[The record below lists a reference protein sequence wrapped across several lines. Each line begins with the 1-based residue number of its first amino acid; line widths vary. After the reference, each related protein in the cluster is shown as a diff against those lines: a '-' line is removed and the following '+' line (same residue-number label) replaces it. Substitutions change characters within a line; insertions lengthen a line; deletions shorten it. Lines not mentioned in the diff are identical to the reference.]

1 MNTYY
6 IHSGN
11 ESIGP
16 FGLDELKSRNITKT
30 TPVWCQGME
39 DWKHAGEVA
48 ELKSLLIVTPPPLKP
63 IITPSQA
70 PKDIENDIENNR
82 ENNREK
88 KIENVIEKE
97 EANPKILGLKRDIF
111 FPIAIALIL
120 IIGTVSFNLF
130 EENRKNALEQKNMV
144 TERNNQQFQLQEK
157 EIEEQK
163 IRIAEQ
169 ERKEAERL
177 SVEKSQKLSSRL
189 LEIQK
194 ILLADIRNLE
204 QAKNKLIEAN
214 EFEFLRTT
222 DEKNDDISLIQRDID
237 HWISEIEKL
246 RQEKEQLYLE
256 LEKTQPKVNGVSD

>member
-16 FGLDELKSRNITKT
+16 FGLDELRSKKITKT

-63 IITPSQA
+63 IIAASQA
-70 PKDIENDIENNR
+70 PKE
-82 ENNREK
+82 
-88 KIENVIEKE
+88 IENVIENYSSKKIEDVIE
-97 EANPKILGLKRDIF
+97 EEPNRKILGIKRDVF

-130 EENRKNALEQKNMV
+130 EENRKNLLEEKNTV

-177 SVEKSQKLSSRL
+177 SVEKSQKISSRL

-194 ILLADIRNLE
+194 ILLDDIRNLE

-222 DEKNDDISLIQRDID
+222 DEKNDDISLIQRDIE

-256 LEKTQPKVNGVSD
+256 LEKTQPKVNGVSN

>member
-16 FGLDELKSRNITKT
+16 FGLDELRSKKITKT

-63 IITPSQA
+63 IITASQA
-70 PKDIENDIENNR
+70 PKEIENDIDNNR
-82 ENNREK
+82 AK
-88 KIENVIEKE
+88 KIEDIIEE
-97 EANPKILGLKRDIF
+97 DEPNPKILGIKREIF
-111 FPIAIALIL
+111 FPAVIALVL

-130 EENRKNALEQKNMV
+130 EENRKNLLEEKNTV

-177 SVEKSQKLSSRL
+177 SVERSQKLSSRL
-189 LEIQK
+189 VEIQK
-194 ILLADIRNLE
+194 LLLDDIRNLE

-222 DEKNDDISLIQRDID
+222 DEKNDDISLIQRDIE
-237 HWISEIEKL
+237 HWISEIDKL
-246 RQEKEQLYLE
+246 RQEKDQLFLE

>member
-16 FGLDELKSRNITKT
+16 FGLDELRSKKITKT

-63 IITPSQA
+63 IITASQA
-70 PKDIENDIENNR
+70 PKE
-82 ENNREK
+82 
-88 KIENVIEKE
+88 IENVIENYSSKKIEDVIE
-97 EANPKILGLKRDIF
+97 EEPNRKILGIKRDVF

-130 EENRKNALEQKNMV
+130 EENRKNLLEEKNTV

-177 SVEKSQKLSSRL
+177 SVERSQKLSSRL
-189 LEIQK
+189 VEIQK
-194 ILLADIRNLE
+194 LLLDDIRNLE

-222 DEKNDDISLIQRDID
+222 DEKNDDISLIQRDIE
-237 HWISEIEKL
+237 HWISEIDKL
-246 RQEKEQLYLE
+246 RQEKDQLYLE
-256 LEKTQPKVNGVSD
+256 LEKTQPKANGVSD

>member
-16 FGLDELKSRNITKT
+16 FGLDELRSKKITKT

-63 IITPSQA
+63 IITASQA
-70 PKDIENDIENNR
+70 PKE
-82 ENNREK
+82 
-88 KIENVIEKE
+88 IENVIENYSSKKIEDVIE
-97 EANPKILGLKRDIF
+97 EEPNRKILGIKRDVF

-130 EENRKNALEQKNMV
+130 EENRKNLLEEKNTV

-177 SVEKSQKLSSRL
+177 SVEKSQKISSRL

-194 ILLADIRNLE
+194 ILLDDIRNLE

-222 DEKNDDISLIQRDID
+222 DEKNDDISLIQRDIE

>member
-16 FGLDELKSRNITKT
+16 FGLDELRSKKITKT

-48 ELKSLLIVTPPPLKP
+48 ELKSLLIVTPPPLKSI
-63 IITPSQA
+63 IITS
-70 PKDIENDIENNR
+70 PKE
-82 ENNREK
+82 
-88 KIENVIEKE
+88 IENVIEKE
-97 EANPKILGLKRDIF
+97 EPNPKILGIKRDVF
-111 FPIAIALIL
+111 FPVAIALIL

-130 EENRKNALEQKNMV
+130 EENRKNLLEEKNTV

-177 SVEKSQKLSSRL
+177 SVERSQKLSSRL
-189 LEIQK
+189 VEIQK
-194 ILLADIRNLE
+194 LLLDDIRNLE

-222 DEKNDDISLIQRDID
+222 DEKNDDISLIQRDIE

>member
-16 FGLDELKSRNITKT
+16 FGLDELRSKKITKT

-63 IITPSQA
+63 IITASQA
-70 PKDIENDIENNR
+70 PKE
-82 ENNREK
+82 
-88 KIENVIEKE
+88 IENVIENYSSKKIEDVIE
-97 EANPKILGLKRDIF
+97 EEHNRKILGIKRDFF

-120 IIGTVSFNLF
+120 IIATVSFNLF
-130 EENRKNALEQKNMV
+130 EENRKNLLEEKNTV

-177 SVEKSQKLSSRL
+177 SVERSQKLSSRL
-189 LEIQK
+189 VEIQK
-194 ILLADIRNLE
+194 LLLDDIRNLE

-222 DEKNDDISLIQRDID
+222 DEKNDDISLIQRDIE
-237 HWISEIEKL
+237 HWISEIDKL
-246 RQEKEQLYLE
+246 RQEKDQLYLE
-256 LEKTQPKVNGVSD
+256 LEKTQPKANGVSD

>member
-16 FGLDELKSRNITKT
+16 FGLDELRSKKITKT

-63 IITPSQA
+63 IITASQE
-70 PKDIENDIENNR
+70 PKE
-82 ENNREK
+82 
-88 KIENVIEKE
+88 IENVIENYSSKKIE
-97 EANPKILGLKRDIF
+97 DVIEPNRKILGIKRDVF

-130 EENRKNALEQKNMV
+130 EENRKNLLQEKNTV

-177 SVEKSQKLSSRL
+177 SVERSQKLSSRL
-189 LEIQK
+189 VEIQK
-194 ILLADIRNLE
+194 LLLDDIRNLE

-222 DEKNDDISLIQRDID
+222 DEKNDDISLIQRDIE
-237 HWISEIEKL
+237 HWISEIDKL
-246 RQEKEQLYLE
+246 RQEKDQLYLE

>member
-16 FGLDELKSRNITKT
+16 FGLDELRSKKITKT

-63 IITPSQA
+63 IINASQA
-70 PKDIENDIENNR
+70 PKEIENDIENYSA
-82 ENNREK
+82 K
-88 KIENVIEKE
+88 KIEDVIEE
-97 EANPKILGLKRDIF
+97 ELNRKILGIKRDVF

-130 EENRKNALEQKNMV
+130 EENRKNLLEEKNTV

-177 SVEKSQKLSSRL
+177 SVERSQKLSSRL
-189 LEIQK
+189 VEIQK
-194 ILLADIRNLE
+194 LLLDDIRNLE
-204 QAKNKLIEAN
+204 QAKK
-214 EFEFLRTT
+214 
-222 DEKNDDISLIQRDID
+222 
-237 HWISEIEKL
+237 
-246 RQEKEQLYLE
+246 
-256 LEKTQPKVNGVSD
+256 

>member
-16 FGLDELKSRNITKT
+16 FGLDELKSKKITKT

-48 ELKSLLIVTPPPLKP
+48 ELKSLLMVTPPPLKP
-63 IITPSQA
+63 IITASQT
-70 PKDIENDIENNR
+70 PKETED
-82 ENNREK
+82 
-88 KIENVIEKE
+88 VIEE
-97 EANPKILGLKRDIF
+97 EEEPNPKIFGLKREVF
-111 FPIAIALIL
+111 FPAVIALVL

-130 EENRKNALEQKNMV
+130 EENRKNVLEQKNTV
-144 TERNNQQFQLQEK
+144 TERNNQQFQIQQK

-169 ERKEAERL
+169 ERKEVERL
-177 SVEKSQKLSSRL
+177 SVERSQKLRSRL
-189 LEIQK
+189 VEIQK
-194 ILLADIRNLE
+194 LLLDDIRNLE

-222 DEKNDDISLIQRDID
+222 DEKNDDISLIQRDIE
-237 HWISEIEKL
+237 HWISEIDKL
-246 RQEKEQLYLE
+246 RQEKDQLYLE

>member
-6 IHSGN
+6 IHNGN

-16 FGLDELKSRNITKT
+16 FGLDELKSRKITKT

-48 ELKSLLIVTPPPLKP
+48 ELKSLLMVTPPPLKP
-63 IITPSQA
+63 IITVSQA
-70 PKDIENDIENNR
+70 PKEIEDT
-82 ENNREK
+82 
-88 KIENVIEKE
+88 IEKE
-97 EANPKILGLKRDIF
+97 ELDTKILGLKREIF
-111 FPIAIALIL
+111 FPAVIALVL

-130 EENRKNALEQKNMV
+130 EENRKSVLEQKNTV
-144 TERNNQQFQLQEK
+144 TERNNQQFQLQQK

-177 SVEKSQKLSSRL
+177 SVERSQKLSSRL
-189 LEIQK
+189 VEIQK
-194 ILLADIRNLE
+194 LLLDDIRNLE

-222 DEKNDDISLIQRDID
+222 DEKNDDISLIQRDIE
-237 HWISEIEKL
+237 HWISEIDKL
-246 RQEKEQLYLE
+246 RQEKDQLYLE

>member
-16 FGLDELKSRNITKT
+16 FGLDELRSKKITKT

-63 IITPSQA
+63 IITASQA
-70 PKDIENDIENNR
+70 PKEIENDIENYSS
-82 ENNREK
+82 K
-88 KIENVIEKE
+88 KIEDVIEE
-97 EANPKILGLKRDIF
+97 EEPNRKILGIKRDVF

-130 EENRKNALEQKNMV
+130 EENRKNLLEEKNTV

-177 SVEKSQKLSSRL
+177 SVERSQKLSSRL
-189 LEIQK
+189 VEIQK
-194 ILLADIRNLE
+194 LLLDDIRNLE

-222 DEKNDDISLIQRDID
+222 DEKNDDISLIQRDIE

-256 LEKTQPKVNGVSD
+256 LEKTQPKVNGGSD

>member
-6 IHSGN
+6 IHIGN

-16 FGLDELKSRNITKT
+16 FGLDELRSKKITKT

-63 IITPSQA
+63 IITASQA
-70 PKDIENDIENNR
+70 PKE
-82 ENNREK
+82 
-88 KIENVIEKE
+88 IENVIENYSSKKIEDVIE
-97 EANPKILGLKRDIF
+97 EEPNRKILGIKRDVF

-130 EENRKNALEQKNMV
+130 EENRKNLLEEKNSV

-189 LEIQK
+189 VEIQK
-194 ILLADIRNLE
+194 LLLDDIRNLE

-222 DEKNDDISLIQRDID
+222 DEKNDDISLIQRDIE
-237 HWISEIEKL
+237 HWISEIDKL
-246 RQEKEQLYLE
+246 RQEKDQLYLE

>member
-16 FGLDELKSRNITKT
+16 FGLDELRSKKITKT

-39 DWKHAGEVA
+39 DWKHAGEVD

-63 IITPSQA
+63 VITASQK
-70 PKDIENDIENNR
+70 PKE
-82 ENNREK
+82 
-88 KIENVIEKE
+88 IENVIENYSSKKIEDVIE
-97 EANPKILGLKRDIF
+97 EEPNRKILGIKRDVF

-130 EENRKNALEQKNMV
+130 EENRKNLLEEKNTV

-177 SVEKSQKLSSRL
+177 SVERSQKLSSRL
-189 LEIQK
+189 VEIQK
-194 ILLADIRNLE
+194 LLLDDIRNLE

-222 DEKNDDISLIQRDID
+222 DEKNDDISLIQRDIE
-237 HWISEIEKL
+237 HWISEIDKL
-246 RQEKEQLYLE
+246 RQEKDQLYLE

>member
-16 FGLDELKSRNITKT
+16 FGLDELRSKKITKT

-63 IITPSQA
+63 IITASQA
-70 PKDIENDIENNR
+70 PKE
-82 ENNREK
+82 
-88 KIENVIEKE
+88 IENVIENYSSKKIEDVIE
-97 EANPKILGLKRDIF
+97 EEPNRKILGIKRDVF

-130 EENRKNALEQKNMV
+130 EENRKNLLEEKNTV

-177 SVEKSQKLSSRL
+177 SVERSQKLSSRL
-189 LEIQK
+189 VEIQK
-194 ILLADIRNLE
+194 LLLDDIRNLE

-222 DEKNDDISLIQRDID
+222 DEKNDDISLIQRDIE

-246 RQEKEQLYLE
+246 RQEKDQLYLE